1 MTANPTRSI
10 TPNISAT
17 LIDDVD
23 TPLPEE
29 EVDEGGNVDDEAPL
43 EVVVDHVMSR
53 KKYVREGYIMGLNC
67 SLICRFEPSRPPTRL
82 SEKSVIIVSKYNPEN
97 CIAAARWIASSGLDA

>member
-1 MTANPTRSI
+1 VAANPTRNI

-29 EVDEGGNVDDEAPL
+29 EVDESGNVDDEAPL
-43 EVVVDHVMSR
+43 EMLWSN
-53 KKYVREGYIMGLNC
+53 M
-67 SLICRFEPSRPPTRL
+67 
-82 SEKSVIIVSKYNPEN
+82 
-97 CIAAARWIASSGLDA
+97 